1 MVNIGNDWDGLLA
14 GEFEKEYYKKLRAF
28 LAEEY
33 RTRTVYP
40 SMYDIFNAF
49 KYTPYHKVKAVI
61 LGQDP
66 YHGPGQAQGL
76 SFSVQKGKPI
86 PPSLVNIY
94 QELRDDLGILPPSHG
109 CLVDGAEQG
118 VLLLNTVL
126 TVRARTPNS
135 PQGKGWEL
143 VTDQVIRLLH
153 QRQEPMVFLLW
164 GANAKSKRSLITNP
178 SHLILTAAHPSP
190 YSAYNGFFGCRHFSK
205 CNAFLQQHGGPIDW
219 QIKE

>member
-109 CLVDGAEQG
+109 CLVDWAEQG

-135 PQGKGWEL
+135 HQGKGWEPVSYTHL
-143 VTDQVIRLLH
+143 TL
-153 QRQEPMVFLLW
+153 P
-164 GANAKSKRSLITNP
+164 TN
-178 SHLILTAAHPSP
+178 SP
-190 YSAYNGFFGCRHFSK
+190 V
-205 CNAFLQQHGGPIDW
+205 
-219 QIKE
+219 